1 VKRLFIVFAFENEK
15 NMKRFSESKN
25 MDLVAERKLAEMQ
38 IQDEYLAIDVIR
50 MLESKYSYCIVYELI
65 DVFDMIAMG
74 ISVPKEN
81 AS

>member
-1 VKRLFIVFAFENEK
+1 
-15 NMKRFSESKN
+15 MKRFSESKN